1 MIVLITCLDEKGK
14 TVVSH
19 GVDELMRNVILPCES
34 LDYFR
39 RYCGAKFSSALGE
52 WVLDDKFDSECV

>member
-1 MIVLITCLDEKGK
+1 MIVLITCRDEKGRI
-14 TVVSH
+14 VVSH
-19 GVDELMRNVILPCES
+19 GLDEFMRNIILPCES

>member
-1 MIVLITCLDEKGK
+1 MIVLITCRDEKGRI
-14 TVVSH
+14 VVSH
-19 GVDELMRNVILPCES
+19 GLDEFMRNIILPCES

-52 WVLDDKFDSECV
+52 WVLDEKFDSECA